1 MFPHSLGPV
10 HARVAA
16 LPCDAE
22 TWGGGCWGIPTW
34 LQGDL
39 HSGEARMGGA
49 RTTTKASWS
58 PWEPR
63 GSGASC
69 VAQLLEMGVAASDLL
84 VPPRLRLFPAV

>member
-1 MFPHSLGPV
+1 
-10 HARVAA
+10 
-16 LPCDAE
+16 
-22 TWGGGCWGIPTW
+22 
-34 LQGDL
+34 
-39 HSGEARMGGA
+39 MGGA